1 MPLMQIKS
9 LYLIYLKQHLKAR
22 MIMYANRIN
31 SLPPYLFAA
40 IDKATAESIGKGV
53 DVINLSIGDPDMPT
67 PPHIVEAM
75 KKSVSNPERHRY
87 PSYEGMLAFRSAAA
101 NWYKKTMNVDLDP
114 EDEVLTLIGSKEG
127 IAHIPLAFLNPGDIS
142 LVPDPAY
149 PVYNIGSILADGK
162 PYKMPLLSENDFL
175 VNLDAIPADIAK
187 KAKLMFLNYPNN
199 PTSTTATLKFF
210 EEVVDF
216 ANENDTLVIHDN
228 PYSEMAYDGYK
239 APSFLGVS
247 GAKDV
252 GIEMHSLSKTYN
264 MTGWRIGFAV
274 GNRDILAG
282 LGKVKTNVDSG
293 AFEAVQEASIAA
305 LSGRQDCVR
314 KMNRIYKERRN
325 ALLIGL
331 NELGLE
337 VKPPRATFY
346 VWARVK
352 GKSFDFTKMLLEKAG
367 IVATPGIGFGEYG
380 EGYIRFALTQSVDRI
395 NEAVER
401 MRKLDICIAQ
411 IRKVY
416 L

>member
-1 MPLMQIKS
+1 
-9 LYLIYLKQHLKAR
+9 
-22 MIMYANRIN
+22 MYADRIN

-40 IDKATAESIGKGV
+40 IDKAKAEIARKGV
-53 DVINLSIGDPDMPT
+53 DVINLSIGDPDLPT
-67 PPHIVEAM
+67 PSHIVEAM
-75 KKSVSNPERHRY
+75 KESVKKPERHRY
-87 PSYEGMLAFRSAAA
+87 PSYEGLLSFRTAAA
-101 NWYKKTMNVDLDP
+101 TWYKNIMNVDLNP

-162 PYKMPLLSENDFL
+162 PFKMPLLEENDFL
-175 VNLDAIPADIAK
+175 PDLDAIPAGIAK
-187 KAKLMFLNYPNN
+187 KARLMFLNYPNN
-199 PTSTTATLKFF
+199 PTSATASLKFF

-216 ANENDTLVIHDN
+216 ANENGILIIHDN

-239 APSFLGVS
+239 APSFLNVS
-247 GAKDV
+247 GAKEV

-274 GNRDILAG
+274 GNREILAG

-293 AFEAVQEASIAA
+293 AFEAVQEAGITA
-305 LSGRQDCVR
+305 LTGPQDCVR
-314 KMNRIYKERRN
+314 EMNRVYKERRDV
-325 ALLIGL
+325 LLAGL
-331 NELGLE
+331 NELGLR

-346 VWARVK
+346 VWVRVK
-352 GKSFDFTKMLLEKAG
+352 GKSFDFTRMLLEKAG

-395 NEAVER
+395 NEAVDR
-401 MRKLDICIAQ
+401 MRKLDI
-411 IRKVY
+411 
-416 L
+416 

>member
-1 MPLMQIKS
+1 
-9 LYLIYLKQHLKAR
+9 
-22 MIMYANRIN
+22 MIMYADRLN

-40 IDKATAESIGKGV
+40 IDRAKAGEIRKGV

-75 KKSVSNPERHRY
+75 RKAVKIPAHHRY
-87 PSYEGMLAFRSAAA
+87 PSYEGMLAFRTAAA
-101 NWYKKTMNVDLDP
+101 KWYKKTMNVNLDP

-127 IAHIPLAFLNPGDIS
+127 IAHIPLAFLNPGDTS

-162 PYKMPLLSENDFL
+162 PFKMPLLAENDFL
-175 VNLDAIPADIAK
+175 PDLDAIPASIAK
-187 KAKLMFLNYPNN
+187 KARLMFLNYPNN
-199 PTSTTATLKFF
+199 PTSATASIKFF

-216 ANENDTLVIHDN
+216 AHENDIIVVHDN
-228 PYSEMAYDGYK
+228 PYSEMAFDGYK
-239 APSFLGVS
+239 SPSFLNVS

-293 AFEAVQEASIAA
+293 AFEAVQEAGIAA
-305 LSGRQDCVR
+305 LLGPQDCVR
-314 KMNRIYKERRN
+314 EMNKIYKERRD
-325 ALLIGL
+325 ALLSGL
-331 NELGLE
+331 EELGLE

-352 GKSFDFTKMLLEKAG
+352 GKSMDFTTLLLEKAG
-367 IVATPGIGFGEYG
+367 IVATPGVGFGEHG

-401 MRKLDICIAQ
+401 MRKLD
-411 IRKVY
+411 V
-416 L
+416 